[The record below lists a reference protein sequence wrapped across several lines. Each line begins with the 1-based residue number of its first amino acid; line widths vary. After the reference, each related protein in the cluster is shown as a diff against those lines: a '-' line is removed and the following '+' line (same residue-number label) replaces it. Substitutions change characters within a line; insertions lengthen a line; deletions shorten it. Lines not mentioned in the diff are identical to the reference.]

1 METSWISRKKRN
13 LENPPYQLWAGK
25 FAIQKWETLMFSA
38 GIERDRSMKWV
49 NIIKCRRH
57 SLNDLL
63 FHLSEFNRI
72 DICSL
77 RNLHSLLLA
86 WKNTFDLPHTNNL
99 PPLQMTVS
107 SLFSKPAVFFLFFLS
122 VKNNYIFTN

>member
-13 LENPPYQLWAGK
+13 LENPPWPPLQTMSRK
-25 FAIQKWETLMFSA
+25 ICNTKMRDIDV
-38 GIERDRSMKWV
+38 IERDRSMKWV
-49 NIIKCRRH
+49 NIIKCARH

-77 RNLHSLLLA
+77 CNLHSLLLA